1 MSVLG
6 GGLNWSRQQIARI
19 SRKAA
24 IVPAVGQY
32 CFQSTSRPDSR
43 TAELIA
49 GAPERDMSAPVL
61 QREWLQF
68 RSSEHASKWAVAI
81 LYLAAYIILEWASF
95 IHVHKGLPITPWD
108 PGLGVAFALMIRGG
122 PMNGLI
128 LFAGMVVA
136 ETLVL
141 QNDVDWPI
149 DIGVAAI
156 TALSYTSVAA
166 LVQRYFRIDADL
178 THLRDVLTLLAA
190 GLAGAV
196 LDTMLLSAFLL
207 GVGQF
212 DMRDVVQVTRPL
224 VIGDTIGI
232 AVVTP
237 LLLRFRVQPRP
248 ETRRLLSLAPE
259 GALYF
264 CIIGVALW
272 LITGSEGTHGFRL
285 FYLLFVPVVIAA
297 VRHGV
302 DGACFSLAVTQFSL
316 IGLLHFS
323 GYEANE
329 FTEFQTLALV
339 LTVTGLIVGVVVSER
354 RNSDRIA
361 RDAQARLTERRAE
374 AAQVARVNLVSGM
387 ASALAHE
394 INQPMTA
401 ARALGRSAQ
410 HLLRT
415 PGGDLS
421 RADNNLST
429 MLTHIDHAGDIV
441 RRMRNFI
448 RRGHP
453 HVSTINTRDMLE
465 EALTLAHAEASA
477 RGVIVDLDVAADL
490 PDLYG
495 DRVQLEQVVLNLVH
509 NAVDAIAGAG
519 QSHGHVQVVARRHAA
534 PPRIE
539 IGVSDNG
546 PGIEGELAGRLFDP
560 LTTAKQDGLGLGLS
574 ICASIVEAHGGRVW
588 LHSGKPGAT
597 EFCFS
602 VPLDRSWDR

>member
-1 MSVLG
+1 MP
-6 GGLNWSRQQIARI
+6 AR
-19 SRKAA
+19 
-24 IVPAVGQY
+24 
-32 CFQSTSRPDSR
+32 
-43 TAELIA
+43 
-49 GAPERDMSAPVL
+49 VL
-61 QREWLQF
+61 QREWLQLHL
-68 RSSEHASKWAVAI
+68 SEHASKWAVAV

-95 IHVHKGLPITPWD
+95 LHVHKGLPITPWD
-108 PGLGVAFALMIRGG
+108 PGLGVAFAVMIRGG
-122 PMNGLI
+122 PLSGLI

-156 TALSYTSVAA
+156 TATSYASVAA

-178 THLRDVLTLLAA
+178 THLRDVLMLLAA

-196 LDTMLLSAFLL
+196 LNTVLLSAFLL
-207 GVGQF
+207 AVGQF
-212 DMRDVVQVTRPL
+212 NIGDVVQVARPL
-224 VIGDTIGI
+224 LIGDTIGI

-237 LLLRFRVQPRP
+237 LLLRFRVRERL
-248 ETRRLLSLAPE
+248 ETHRLLSLAPE
-259 GALYF
+259 SALYL
-264 CIIGVALW
+264 CLIGVALW
-272 LITGSEGTHGFRL
+272 LIIGSEGAYGLRL

-297 VRHGV
+297 VRHGI

-323 GYEANE
+323 GYDASE
-329 FTEFQTLALV
+329 FTEFQTLVLV

-354 RNSDRIA
+354 KNSDRIA
-361 RDAQARLTERRAE
+361 RDAQARLVERQAE

-415 PGGDLS
+415 PGSDLS
-421 RADNNLST
+421 RADNNLSA

-453 HVSTINTRDMLE
+453 HVSTINTLDMLQ
-465 EALTLAHAEASA
+465 EAMTLADAEASA
-477 RGVIVDLDVAADL
+477 RHVRVDLDAPADL
-490 PDLYG
+490 PDLRG

-509 NAVDAIAGAG
+509 NAVDAIAAAG
-519 QSHGHVQVVARRHAA
+519 QSHGHIHVVGRRHSA
-534 PPRIE
+534 PPRVE

-560 LTTAKQDGLGLGLS
+560 LTTTKQDGLGLGLS
-574 ICASIVEAHGGRVW
+574 ICASIMETHGGRVW
-588 LHSGKPGAT
+588 LHSSKPGAT
-597 EFCFS
+597 EFRFS
-602 VPLDRSWDR
+602 VPLDRSQER

>member
-1 MSVLG
+1 
-6 GGLNWSRQQIARI
+6 
-19 SRKAA
+19 
-24 IVPAVGQY
+24 
-32 CFQSTSRPDSR
+32 
-43 TAELIA
+43 
-49 GAPERDMSAPVL
+49 
-61 QREWLQF
+61 
-68 RSSEHASKWAVAI
+68 

-95 IHVHKGLPITPWD
+95 IHVHRGLPITPWD

-122 PMNGLI
+122 PLSGLI

-156 TALSYTSVAA
+156 TALSYTLVAA
-166 LVQRYFRIDADL
+166 LVQRYRRIDADL
-178 THLRDVLTLLAA
+178 THLRDVLMLLAA

-196 LDTMLLSAFLL
+196 LDTVLLSAFLL
-207 GVGQF
+207 AVGQF
-212 DMRDVVQVTRPL
+212 DMRDVMQVARPL
-224 VIGDTIGI
+224 IIGDTIGI

-237 LLLRFRVQPRP
+237 LLLRFRVQERLK
-248 ETRRLLSLAPE
+248 THHLLSLAPE

-272 LITGSEGTHGFRL
+272 LIIGSEGAHGFRL
-285 FYLLFVPVVIAA
+285 FYLLFVPVVFAA

-302 DGACFSLAVTQFSL
+302 DGACFILAVTQFSL
-316 IGLLHFS
+316 IGLLHFA
-323 GYEANE
+323 GYDASE
-329 FTEFQTLALV
+329 FTEFQTLMLV

-354 RNSDRIA
+354 KISDRIA
-361 RDAQARLTERRAE
+361 RDAQARLVERQAE

-421 RADNNLST
+421 RADNNLSA

-465 EALTLAHAEASA
+465 EAMTLAHAEASA
-477 RGVIVDLDVAADL
+477 RHVRVDLDAPADL
-490 PDLYG
+490 PDLHG

-509 NAVDAIAGAG
+509 NAVDAIVAAG
-519 QSHGHVQVVARRHAA
+519 QSRGHVHVVAVRYSA

-539 IGVSDNG
+539 IGVLDNG
-546 PGIEGELAGRLFDP
+546 PGIEGELTGRLFDP

-574 ICASIVEAHGGRVW
+574 ICASIMEAHGGRVW

-597 EFCFS
+597 EFRFS
-602 VPLDRSWDR
+602 VPLDRSRER

>member
-1 MSVLG
+1 MP
-6 GGLNWSRQQIARI
+6 AR
-19 SRKAA
+19 
-24 IVPAVGQY
+24 
-32 CFQSTSRPDSR
+32 
-43 TAELIA
+43 
-49 GAPERDMSAPVL
+49 VL
-61 QREWLQF
+61 QTKQWLQLI
-68 RSSEHASKWAVAI
+68 SSEPASKWAVAA
-81 LYLAAYIILEWASF
+81 LYLAAYVILEWASF

-122 PMNGLI
+122 PLGGLI

-136 ETLVL
+136 ETFVL
-141 QNDVDWPI
+141 QNDVDWQI
-149 DIGVAAI
+149 DVGVAAI
-156 TALSYTSVAA
+156 TALSYASIAT
-166 LVQRYFRIDADL
+166 LLQRYFRIDADL
-178 THLRDVLTLLAA
+178 THLRDVLMLLAA

-196 LDTMLLSAFLL
+196 LATVLLSAFLL
-207 GVGQF
+207 AVGQF
-212 DMRDVVQVTRPL
+212 DMRDIMQIARPVT
-224 VIGDTIGI
+224 IGDTIGI

-237 LLLRFRVQPRP
+237 LLLRFRVQ
-248 ETRRLLSLAPE
+248 EQLKTHRLLALAPE

-272 LITGSEGTHGFRL
+272 LIIGSEEAHGFRL
-285 FYLLFVPVVIAA
+285 IYLLFVPVVIAA

-323 GYEANE
+323 GYDASE
-329 FTEFQTLALV
+329 FTEFQTLALA

-354 RNSDRIA
+354 KQSDRIA
-361 RDAQARLTERRAE
+361 RDAQARLAERQAE
-374 AAQVARVNLVSGM
+374 AAQAARVNLVNGM

-410 HLLRT
+410 HLLRA
-415 PGGDLS
+415 PGSDLT

-441 RRMRNFI
+441 RRMRSFI
-448 RRGHP
+448 RRGRP
-453 HVSTINTRDMLE
+453 HVSTINTREMLE
-465 EALTLAHAEASA
+465 EAMTLAHAEASV
-477 RGVIVDLDVAADL
+477 RHVSLDLDAPADL

-509 NAVDAIAGAG
+509 NAIDAIAVAG
-519 QSHGHVQVVARRHAA
+519 RLDGEVHVVARRQAA
-534 PPRIE
+534 PPRVE
-539 IGVSDNG
+539 IGVLDNG

-560 LTTAKQDGLGLGLS
+560 LTTDKQDGLGLGLS
-574 ICASIVEAHGGRVW
+574 ICASILEAHGGRVW

-597 EFCFS
+597 EFRFS
-602 VPLDRSWDR
+602 VPLDRSPER

>member
-1 MSVLG
+1 MP
-6 GGLNWSRQQIARI
+6 AR
-19 SRKAA
+19 
-24 IVPAVGQY
+24 
-32 CFQSTSRPDSR
+32 
-43 TAELIA
+43 
-49 GAPERDMSAPVL
+49 VL
-61 QREWLQF
+61 QREWLQLHL
-68 RSSEHASKWAVAI
+68 SEHASKWAVAV

-108 PGLGVAFALMIRGG
+108 PGLGVAFAVMIRGG
-122 PMNGLI
+122 PLSGLI

-156 TALSYTSVAA
+156 TATSYASVAA

-178 THLRDVLTLLAA
+178 THLRDVLMLLAA

-196 LDTMLLSAFLL
+196 LNTVLLSAFLL
-207 GVGQF
+207 AVGQF
-212 DMRDVVQVTRPL
+212 NIGDVVQVARPL
-224 VIGDTIGI
+224 LIGDTIGI

-237 LLLRFRVQPRP
+237 LLLRFRVRERL
-248 ETRRLLSLAPE
+248 ETHRLLSLAPE
-259 GALYF
+259 SALYL
-264 CIIGVALW
+264 CLIGVALW
-272 LITGSEGTHGFRL
+272 LIIGSEGAYGLRL

-297 VRHGV
+297 VRHGI

-323 GYEANE
+323 GYDASE
-329 FTEFQTLALV
+329 FTEFQTLVLV

-354 RNSDRIA
+354 KNSDRIA
-361 RDAQARLTERRAE
+361 RDAQARLVERQAE
-374 AAQVARVNLVSGM
+374 AAQVARVNLVNGM

-415 PGGDLS
+415 PGSDLS
-421 RADNNLST
+421 RADNNLSA

-453 HVSTINTRDMLE
+453 HVSTINTLDMLQ
-465 EALTLAHAEASA
+465 EAMTLADAEASA
-477 RGVIVDLDVAADL
+477 RHVRVDLDAPADL
-490 PDLYG
+490 PDLRG

-509 NAVDAIAGAG
+509 NAVDAIAAAG
-519 QSHGHVQVVARRHAA
+519 QSHGHIHVVGRRHSA
-534 PPRIE
+534 PPRVE

-560 LTTAKQDGLGLGLS
+560 LTTTKQDGLGLGLS
-574 ICASIVEAHGGRVW
+574 ICASIMETHGGRVW
-588 LHSGKPGAT
+588 LHSSKPGAT
-597 EFCFS
+597 EFRFS
-602 VPLDRSWDR
+602 VPLDRSQER

>member
-546 PGIEGELAGRLFDP
+546 PGIEGELAVRLFDP

>member
-1 MSVLG
+1 MP
-6 GGLNWSRQQIARI
+6 AR
-19 SRKAA
+19 
-24 IVPAVGQY
+24 
-32 CFQSTSRPDSR
+32 
-43 TAELIA
+43 L
-49 GAPERDMSAPVL
+49 L
-61 QREWLQF
+61 QREWLQLH
-68 RSSEHASKWAVAI
+68 SSELASKWVAAA
-81 LYLAAYIILEWASF
+81 LYLAAYVILEWASF
-95 IHVHKGLPITPWD
+95 IHVHRGLPITPWD
-108 PGLGVAFALMIRGG
+108 PGLGLAFALMIRGG
-122 PMNGLI
+122 PQNGLI

-156 TALSYTSVAA
+156 TALSYTSFAV
-166 LVQRYFRIDADL
+166 LLQRYFRIDADL
-178 THLRDVLTLLAA
+178 PHLRDVLILLAA

-196 LDTMLLSAFLL
+196 LATVLLNAFLL
-207 GVGQF
+207 SVGQF
-212 DMRDVVQVTRPL
+212 DMRDVVEVARPL
-224 VIGDTIGI
+224 LVGDAIGI

-237 LLLRFRVQPRP
+237 LLLRFRVQ
-248 ETRRLLSLAPE
+248 RRLATSRLLALSPE
-259 GALYF
+259 GALYI
-264 CIIGVALW
+264 CIIGAALW
-272 LITGSEGTHGFRL
+272 LILGNEGAHGFRL

-323 GYEANE
+323 EYDAAA
-329 FTEFQTLALV
+329 FTEFQSLALV

-361 RDAQARLTERRAE
+361 RDAQARLVERQAE

-410 HLLRT
+410 HLVRT
-415 PGGDLS
+415 PGGDLL
-421 RADNNLST
+421 RADGNLSA

-465 EALTLAHAEASA
+465 EAMTLAHAEGSA
-477 RGVIVDLDVAADL
+477 RQVRVDLDASDDL
-490 PDLYG
+490 PDLHG

-509 NAVDAIAGAG
+509 NAVDAIATAG
-519 QSHGHVQVVARRHAA
+519 QGDGQVHVVARRHAA
-534 PPRIE
+534 PPRVE
-539 IGVSDNG
+539 IGVLDNG
-546 PGIEGELAGRLFDP
+546 PGIEGEMAGRLFDP
-560 LTTAKQDGLGLGLS
+560 LATTKQDGLGLGLS
-574 ICASIVEAHGGRVW
+574 ICASIMEAHGGRVW
-588 LHSGKPGAT
+588 LHSSQPGAT
-597 EFCFS
+597 EFRFS
-602 VPLDRSWDR
+602 VPLDRSRER

>member
-1 MSVLG
+1 MP
-6 GGLNWSRQQIARI
+6 AR
-19 SRKAA
+19 
-24 IVPAVGQY
+24 
-32 CFQSTSRPDSR
+32 
-43 TAELIA
+43 
-49 GAPERDMSAPVL
+49 VL
-61 QREWLQF
+61 QREWLQLHL
-68 RSSEHASKWAVAI
+68 SEHASKWAVAV

-122 PMNGLI
+122 PLSGLI

-141 QNDVDWPI
+141 QNDIDWPI

-156 TALSYTSVAA
+156 TATSYASVAA
-166 LVQRYFRIDADL
+166 LVQRYFRIVADL
-178 THLRDVLTLLAA
+178 THLRDVLMLLAA

-196 LDTMLLSAFLL
+196 LNTVLLSAFLL
-207 GVGQF
+207 AVGQF
-212 DMRDVVQVTRPL
+212 NIGDVVQVARPL
-224 VIGDTIGI
+224 LIGDTIGI

-237 LLLRFRVQPRP
+237 LLLRFRVRERL
-248 ETRRLLSLAPE
+248 ETHRLLSLAPE
-259 GALYF
+259 SALYL
-264 CIIGVALW
+264 CLIGVALW
-272 LITGSEGTHGFRL
+272 LIIGSEGAYGLRL

-297 VRHGV
+297 VRHGI

-323 GYEANE
+323 GYDASE
-329 FTEFQTLALV
+329 FTEFQTLVLV

-354 RNSDRIA
+354 KNSDRIA
-361 RDAQARLTERRAE
+361 RDAQARLVERQAE

-401 ARALGRSAQ
+401 ARALGRTAQ

-415 PGGDLS
+415 PGSDLS
-421 RADNNLST
+421 RADNNLSA

-453 HVSTINTRDMLE
+453 HVSTINTLDMLQ
-465 EALTLAHAEASA
+465 EAMTLADAEASA
-477 RGVIVDLDVAADL
+477 RHVRVDLDAPADL
-490 PDLYG
+490 PDLRG

-509 NAVDAIAGAG
+509 NAVDAIAAAG
-519 QSHGHVQVVARRHAA
+519 QSHGHIHVVGRRHSA
-534 PPRIE
+534 PPRVE

-560 LTTAKQDGLGLGLS
+560 LTTTKQDGLGLGLS
-574 ICASIVEAHGGRVW
+574 ICASIMETHGGRVW
-588 LHSGKPGAT
+588 LHSSKPGAT
-597 EFCFS
+597 EFRFS
-602 VPLDRSWDR
+602 VPLDRSQER

>member
-1 MSVLG
+1 MPT
-6 GGLNWSRQQIARI
+6 R
-19 SRKAA
+19 
-24 IVPAVGQY
+24 
-32 CFQSTSRPDSR
+32 
-43 TAELIA
+43 
-49 GAPERDMSAPVL
+49 VL
-61 QREWLQF
+61 QREWLQLH
-68 RSSEHASKWAVAI
+68 SSEHASKWAVIAV

-122 PMNGLI
+122 PLSGLI

-178 THLRDVLTLLAA
+178 THLRDVLMLLAA

-196 LDTMLLSAFLL
+196 LDTVLLNAFLL
-207 GVGQF
+207 AVGQF
-212 DMRDVVQVTRPL
+212 DMRDVVQVAWPL
-224 VIGDTIGI
+224 LIGDMIGI

-237 LLLRFRVQPRP
+237 LLLRFRVQERFK
-248 ETRRLLSLAPE
+248 THRLLSLAPE

-272 LITGSEGTHGFRL
+272 LIVGSEGAHGFRL

-323 GYEANE
+323 GYGASE

-339 LTVTGLIVGVVVSER
+339 LTVTELIVGVVVSER
-354 RNSDRIA
+354 KNSDRIA
-361 RDAQARLTERRAE
+361 RDAQARLVERQAE

-410 HLLRT
+410 HLVRT
-415 PGGDLS
+415 PGSDLS
-421 RADNNLST
+421 RADSNLSA

-465 EALTLAHAEASA
+465 EAMTLAHAEAFA
-477 RGVIVDLDVAADL
+477 RHVRVDLDAPADL
-490 PDLYG
+490 PDLHG

-509 NAVDAIAGAG
+509 NAVDAIATAG
-519 QSHGHVQVVARRHAA
+519 QSHGHVHVTARRHSA
-534 PPRIE
+534 PPRVE
-539 IGVSDNG
+539 IGVLDNG

-574 ICASIVEAHGGRVW
+574 ICASIMEAHGGRVW
-588 LHSGKPGAT
+588 LHSGEPGAT
-597 EFCFS
+597 EFRFT
-602 VPLDRSWDR
+602 VPLDQSQER

>member
-6 GGLNWSRQQIARI
+6 GGLNWSTQQIARI

-24 IVPAVGQY
+24 IVPAVSQY

-212 DMRDVVQVTRPL
+212 DMRDVVQVARPL

-237 LLLRFRVQPRP
+237 LLLRFRVQRRP

-534 PPRIE
+534 PPHIE

-546 PGIEGELAGRLFDP
+546 PGIEGELAVRLFDP

-597 EFCFS
+597 EFRFS